1 MEHTH
6 HVGIDH
12 REGGT
17 CIAEVTR
24 LLPQAGGIEGK
35 EADFAIDAGDDIARS
50 AQRCPFVRFAREAFV
65 LQIHAARILLARLE
79 FVEAGASVGGGVA
92 AGAVDLEGRHGSAV
106 ATAMAV
112 VLTFHI
118 LLGGMG
124 LPVHLQTVGEP
135 GFAFRQIL
143 VDAGSVLGRRGKNG
157 GNEEKDD

>member
-1 MEHTH
+1 MGLQTEERLDVPMLEVVGHLRVEHTH

-35 EADFAIDAGDDIARS
+35 EADFAIDAGDDIARP
-50 AQRCPFVRFAREAFV
+50 AQRCPFVRFAWEAFV

-92 AGAVDLEGRHGSAV
+92 AGAVDL
-106 ATAMAV
+106 
-112 VLTFHI
+112 
-118 LLGGMG
+118 
-124 LPVHLQTVGEP
+124 
-135 GFAFRQIL
+135 
-143 VDAGSVLGRRGKNG
+143 
-157 GNEEKDD
+157 